1 MKVGDLVK
9 CGNEYGIVIGAYWT
23 TEYPHVKS
31 QFVTVVWS
39 DGEKDQFE
47 PRFYDLE
54 VISESR

>member
-9 CGNEYGIVIGAYWT
+9 CGNEYGIVIGAHWDIGHA
-23 TEYPHVKS
+23 HVKS

>member
-1 MKVGDLVK
+1 VKVGDLVK
-9 CGNEYGIVIGAYWT
+9 CGNEYGIVIGAHWT
-23 TEYPHVKS
+23 TEYPQS

-54 VISESR
+54 VISEGR